1 MTAASAVRTLAT
13 IQPGE
18 CLSIERV
25 IFDSVRV
32 RCMETDLREGTT
44 TTCVAGTPD
53 HLMLE
58 AATGRLV
65 IVERRWAR
73 FVEVDGTDDA
83 GRELAICGN

>member
-1 MTAASAVRTLAT
+1 MSAASAVRTLAT

-18 CLSIERV
+18 RLSIERV

-32 RCMETDLREGTT
+32 RCQKTDLREGTT

-73 FVEVDGTDDA
+73 FVEVDIA
-83 GRELAICGN
+83 AEAEAERSNGRA